1 MRRFLL
7 HVLPDGFH
15 RIRHYGFLA
24 GAARVDTVARIRQ
37 MLADAAPQVAE
48 NADKRQDDPAEALDD
63 EREISFKCRCCG
75 GSMTIVE
82 RFARGADPQMPFAAA
97 WSDTS

>member
-24 GAARVDTVARIRQ
+24 NGRRAASLALCRHLLQAPAPAPPEPTEQADWRDHLQQLTGVDVR
-37 MLADAAPQVAE
+37 L
-48 NADKRQDDPAEALDD
+48 
-63 EREISFKCRCCG
+63 CRCCG
-75 GSMTIVE
+75 GLMLSLGPIP
-82 RFARGADPQMPFAAA
+82 RRPFAAQPCTP
-97 WSDTS
+97 DTS